1 MFTVSKNNPHRRGIL
16 TWACMPP
23 IISKIILPE
32 GKIMDRILCI
42 EGYLHIFTFYSV
54 WQSQMASFP
63 SCTTSTLNSL
73 PLRHMRGVPALPT
86 LELERVPVSTLYIN
100 PSLQLTNA
108 VLDLLFICGLRDI
121 PHFHF
126 LYISVYTFGSFWF
139 VFYFLFVWQFHLSHI
154 AQKVGL
160 TLVWQDDKQYMTE
173 TRKWHN
179 MLLFVFA
186 KRLKFLDA
194 TTPPFSLLQ
203 YISLWPLNTT
213 KNLHFEPMQ
222 VRSAFTYEQWSQ
234 HWFQAISCSPISY
247 TCQA

>member
-32 GKIMDRILCI
+32 GRIMDRILCI

-63 SCTTSTLNSL
+63 SCVTSALNSL
-73 PLRHMRGVPALPT
+73 LLRHMRGVPALPT

-108 VLDLLFICGLRDI
+108 VLDVLFICGLRDI

-126 LYISVYTFGSFWF
+126 LLYLCIYLWLVLIC
-139 VFYFLFVWQFHLSHI
+139 FLFFICVTISFKSHCTEGWTDFSVARWQTVHDRN
-154 AQKVGL
+154 QKV
-160 TLVWQDDKQYMTE
+160 T
-173 TRKWHN
+173 
-179 MLLFVFA
+179 
-186 KRLKFLDA
+186 
-194 TTPPFSLLQ
+194 
-203 YISLWPLNTT
+203 
-213 KNLHFEPMQ
+213 
-222 VRSAFTYEQWSQ
+222 
-234 HWFQAISCSPISY
+234 
-247 TCQA
+247 